1 MKTKLVFE
9 GHDCA
14 LVVEPTDDEDKA
26 LLAAFGVKGDL
37 EAYAEM
43 KPSYQLGE
51 RKECLRVVIRPRM
64 ENRIVERAG

>member
-1 MKTKLVFE
+1 MKVKLIFE
-9 GHDCA
+9 GGDCA

-43 KPSYQLGE
+43 NIKYQLGQ
-51 RKECLRVVIRPRM
+51 RTECLRVVVRPVAHKM
-64 ENRIVERAG
+64 VERAS